1 MNKTNEIKT
10 LTVDVPSHTKSPS
23 FDISFKPIQEVVVE
37 QRSFHIQYIKFN
49 ISIMQNVFKWIIRIW
64 PFTGMVLFVIQI
76 KLPVFNTINIY
87 LIYSSFYVNNNKF
100 AIEIT
105 IKNNQIKSIFKATQY
120 VKISFEIKL
129 LQKGHVIPVIS
140 L

>member
-1 MNKTNEIKT
+1 
-10 LTVDVPSHTKSPS
+10 
-23 FDISFKPIQEVVVE
+23 
-37 QRSFHIQYIKFN
+37 
-49 ISIMQNVFKWIIRIW
+49 
-64 PFTGMVLFVIQI
+64 MVLFVIQI

-105 IKNNQIKSIFKATQY
+105 IKNNQIKSNFKATQY
-120 VKISFEIKL
+120 VKISFDIKL

>member
-1 MNKTNEIKT
+1 MTSHRDGFFRDTNQIT
-10 LTVDVPSHTKSPS
+10 S
-23 FDISFKPIQEVVVE
+23 
-37 QRSFHIQYIKFN
+37 IQYH
-49 ISIMQNVFKWIIRIW
+49 QY
-64 PFTGMVLFVIQI
+64 L
-76 KLPVFNTINIY
+76 

-129 LQKGHVIPVIS
+129 LQKEHFIPVIS

>member
-1 MNKTNEIKT
+1 
-10 LTVDVPSHTKSPS
+10 
-23 FDISFKPIQEVVVE
+23 
-37 QRSFHIQYIKFN
+37 
-49 ISIMQNVFKWIIRIW
+49 
-64 PFTGMVLFVIQI
+64 MVLFVIQI

-105 IKNNQIKSIFKATQY
+105 KKKKNNQIKSIFKATQY